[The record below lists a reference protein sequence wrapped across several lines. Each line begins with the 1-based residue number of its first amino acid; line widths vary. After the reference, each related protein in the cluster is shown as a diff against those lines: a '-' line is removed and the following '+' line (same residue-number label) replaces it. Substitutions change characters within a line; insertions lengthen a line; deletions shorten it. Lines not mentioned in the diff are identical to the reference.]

1 MCTTDSSPQPHIDPS
16 TAHQLD
22 NPIWN
27 SLTTV
32 HAQIAEAASL
42 ACRFPADV
50 TALGALME
58 PSEEAWSALAS
69 LPSGPKVTVL
79 VSDESVDPPAGWEI
93 LESVVGLQMI
103 YADRNPPTPAPA
115 AISKGLIE
123 LTATDAPEMLALAQ
137 LTRPG
142 PFGIRARDLGT
153 FLGIRREGK
162 LVAMAGERLRLPGFT
177 EISAVCTDPQHT
189 SHGLGAAL
197 VVASLTRICG
207 RGEVPFLHVREVN
220 TRAIA
225 LYQRLGF
232 VRRRAFQFVAVRP
245 LAV

>member
-1 MCTTDSSPQPHIDPS
+1 MGVTQPDPHVRAGAR
-16 TAHQLD
+16 AHHPLD
-22 NPIWN
+22 NPIWH
-27 SLTTV
+27 SLASV
-32 HAQIAEAASL
+32 HAQFAERAAL
-42 ACRFPADV
+42 ARRFPSDV
-50 TALGALME
+50 TALGGFVT
-58 PSEEAWSALAS
+58 PSAQAWRDLAS
-69 LPSGPKVTVL
+69 LPSAAKFTVL
-79 VSDESVDPPAGWEI
+79 FLDAPVDPPAGWTI
-93 LESVVGLQMI
+93 LETGVAVQMI
-103 YADRNPPTPAPA
+103 YEAVQPPSPSPRSEP
-115 AISKGLIE
+115 IVN
-123 LTATDAPEMLALAQ
+123 LTAGDAPEMLALAQ

-142 PFGIRARDLGT
+142 PFGIRARELGT

-197 VVASLTRICG
+197 VIASLERICG
-207 RGEVPFLHVREVN
+207 RGEVPFLHVREAN

-245 LAV
+245 LAA